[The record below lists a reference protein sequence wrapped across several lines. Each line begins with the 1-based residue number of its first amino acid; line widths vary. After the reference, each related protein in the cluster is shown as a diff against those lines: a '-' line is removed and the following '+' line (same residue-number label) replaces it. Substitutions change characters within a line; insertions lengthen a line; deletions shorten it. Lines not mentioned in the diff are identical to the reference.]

1 MTPQSLAL
9 DVSFENRFGD
19 SVFKGNGT
27 MDSRLAIPS
36 SREPMSYRF
45 LDTENPLQSP
55 SELNCTERFET
66 GMLQSILQ
74 SSDTLH
80 LSNFDDK

>member
-1 MTPQSLAL
+1 MTSELVTPQSLAL

-45 LDTENPLQSP
+45 LD
-55 SELNCTERFET
+55 
-66 GMLQSILQ
+66 
-74 SSDTLH
+74 
-80 LSNFDDK
+80 